1 MARKQFGHRR
11 DVKFPIHSQRIL
23 GKIFDSSHPK
33 LGPSL
38 KILRTDLKNL
48 GVLSFFP
55 PDLASSP
62 WDTKIEFNEK
72 TFDVQIVTN
81 KSGQVLT
88 YKGDREI
95 KSDSPLHY
103 IYITPDLI
111 DELKRTYISTY
122 RIHLEARM
130 RAKNGEDYYELTKD
144 SWHEFVNIEFD
155 LKSNLMKWHAPK
167 IPLDN
172 LQDYYDYLN
181 EQYPDSVFS
190 NNSEPISVIDPARRL
205 PPGPICTKRL
215 MIEGRTGWGDW
226 FNCLD
231 FCLFIAE
238 QVKNNKMT
246 TDDAL
251 SLIEQVER
259 TTLSRKVGKAIGSIN
274 MCHRQNHPP
283 KHPQEQITLLWPHPT
298 TFRSTGVN
306 GATNRPHPREMKGL
320 EQLNNLCKQ
329 KGIELRIVLC

>member
-1 MARKQFGHRR
+1 M
-11 DVKFPIHSQRIL
+11 
-23 GKIFDSSHPK
+23 
-33 LGPSL
+33 
-38 KILRTDLKNL
+38 
-48 GVLSFFP
+48 SFFP
-55 PDLASSP
+55 PDSASSP

-72 TFDVQIVTN
+72 TFDVQIATQRNGQFVTN
-81 KSGQVLT
+81 KDG
-88 YKGDREI
+88 REI
-95 KSDSPLHY
+95 KGLRPLHR

-111 DELKRTYISTY
+111 GELKRTYISTY
-122 RIHLEARM
+122 RRHLEARM

-172 LQDYYDYLN
+172 LQDYSDYLN
-181 EQYPDSVFS
+181 EQYPNSVFS
-190 NNSEPISVIDPARRL
+190 NNSEPISVIDPARNL
-205 PPGPICTKRL
+205 PPGPICTKGL

-226 FNCLD
+226 FHCLD

-238 QVKNNKMT
+238 EVKNNQMT

-251 SLIEQVER
+251 SLIEQVEE
-259 TTLSRKVGKAIGSIN
+259 TTLSRKVGVAIGLIN

-298 TFRSTGVN
+298 TFRSTGVD
-306 GATNRPHPREMKGL
+306 GATYRPHPWRMKGL
-320 EQLNNLCKQ
+320 EPLNNLCKK